1 VSGDFNSNYTVKVTS
16 KVDGLPAGSPIMA
29 GGTTTIQARWVSACK
44 PDQKPGDI
52 IMAGGQR
59 MNVRDLRKIMDGRAK
74 GAPPKQ

>member
-1 VSGDFNSNYTVKVTS
+1 
-16 KVDGLPAGSPIMA
+16 MA